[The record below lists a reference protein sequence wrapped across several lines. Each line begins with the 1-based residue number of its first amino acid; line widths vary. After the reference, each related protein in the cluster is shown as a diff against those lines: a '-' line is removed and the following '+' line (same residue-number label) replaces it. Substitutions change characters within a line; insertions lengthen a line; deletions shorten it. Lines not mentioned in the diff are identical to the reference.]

1 MELFL
6 LLRII
11 LIPNLLPA
19 DGMAK
24 STSPHQLA
32 KLTWSITS
40 TLIGDEVFMVTK
52 NHPPYTWWPMLIFDL
67 CQLSVRLDF
76 LDIPMAKGNKLNSLP
91 ILLNVPR
98 AIVCLG
104 VSGSG

>member
-6 LLRII
+6 LPRMI

-19 DGMAK
+19 DGIAK
-24 STSPHQLA
+24 MTSPHQLT

-40 TLIGDEVFMVTK
+40 TLMGGEVFMVTK

-76 LDIPMAKGNKLNSLP
+76 LDIRMAKWNKLKSLP
-91 ILLNVPR
+91 Y
-98 AIVCLG
+98 
-104 VSGSG
+104 S